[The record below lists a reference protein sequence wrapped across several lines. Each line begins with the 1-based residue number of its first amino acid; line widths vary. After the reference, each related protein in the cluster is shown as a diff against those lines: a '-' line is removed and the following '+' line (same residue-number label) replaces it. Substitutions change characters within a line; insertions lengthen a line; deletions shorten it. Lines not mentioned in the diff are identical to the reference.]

1 MTAIRETCACG
12 ASIRVKHS
20 DPAPIAQEWR
30 SSHPCDRRGPDREI
44 TGGAAVEQAYTAPH
58 RTDSELG
65 FHRADDTEPLPIP
78 PATRRDLRE
87 VR

>member
-12 ASIRVKHS
+12 ASIRIKHP

-30 SSHPCDRRGPDREI
+30 SSHPCDRGGP
-44 TGGAAVEQAYTAPH
+44 EQARTAPH
-58 RTDSELG
+58 CADSELG
-65 FHRADDTEPLPIP
+65 FHRADDTEPLPMP